1 MISLMDV
8 TTRRQKQSFVEFV
21 YRVYAGQRCYKDT
34 LMPVVKLFLYDG
46 DAFTTESFVRPIQAA
61 SHGEISA
68 QCVLVH
74 HPRLAMLQVAFF
86 EALPGRGEAVGRLID
101 EARAEARRRGLRR
114 IVAGLNGHLA
124 YGVGFLAD
132 AFDVPCPFDSLYTP
146 EYYLP
151 YWSTHADAVRTLSAY
166 SFVVAEAT
174 LPDPVLRRASARFH
188 YRRMDTTRFREEM
201 TLLGE
206 LSNRFLDETYLYF
219 EREPY
224 AMYQLL
230 RPIRPLLRSE
240 HLVFACHEGQEI
252 GFLFWHPDFNEV
264 IPGGRRN
271 SALATGIRCLLGK
284 KRIRTAK
291 LNAVG
296 IDRRYRGSS
305 VAAGLLRELVR
316 SCAGRYDTVETNF
329 VWDSNRRSTLL
340 NTHFPHREA
349 RHYKTFE
356 LDAFGQEPPRPRE
369 DRR

>member
-1 MISLMDV
+1 MICLTDV
-8 TTRRQKQSFVEFV
+8 TTSRQKRSFVDFI
-21 YRVYAGQRCYKDT
+21 YRVYAGRRCYKDT
-34 LMPVVKLFLYDG
+34 LMPVVNLFLHEG
-46 DAFTTESFVRPIQAA
+46 DAFTAGSFVRPIQVA

-68 QCVLVH
+68 QCMLVH
-74 HPRLAMLQVAFF
+74 HPRLPMLQVAFF
-86 EALPGRGEAVGRLID
+86 EALPDRADAVGRLID

-114 IVAGLNGHLA
+114 VVAGLNGHLA

-146 EYYLP
+146 EYYLS
-151 YWSTHADAVRTLSAY
+151 YWSAHADAVRTLSTY
-166 SFVVAEAT
+166 RFVVAEAT
-174 LPDPVLRRASARFH
+174 LPDAILRRASARFQ

-219 EREPY
+219 ERDPY

-230 RPIRPLLRSE
+230 RPIRLLLRSE
-240 HLVFACHEGQEI
+240 HLVFASREGREI

-271 SALATGIRCLLGK
+271 SALATGIRCLLAK

-296 IDRRYRGSS
+296 IDHRYRGSS
-305 VAAGLLRELVR
+305 VAAGLLGELVR
-316 SCAGRYDTVETNF
+316 SCAGRYETVETNF

-340 NTHFPHREA
+340 NNRFPHREA
-349 RHYKTFE
+349 RHYETFE
-356 LDAFGQEPPRPRE
+356 LDAFG
-369 DRR
+369 